1 MTAGELLCLIGVCTG
16 ARLFLVLTNPGEV
29 ISPSMALGAIGDGV
43 HVGACVT
50 GLRRAFEV
58 GASLELGSTGKWLK
72 SRGPLRYA
80 SSCSGVDFFAQA
92 LQRVYGVGGWQYVA
106 ACEKDARS
114 RRILAQVCG
123 GGWPE
128 GGGHLQ
134 RC

>member
-1 MTAGELLCLIGVCTG
+1 MTAGELLCLMGVCTG

-92 LQRVYGVGGWQYVA
+92 LQRVCGIGGWQYVA
-106 ACEKDARS
+106 AREKDARS
-114 RRILAQVCG
+114 ARIL
-123 GGWPE
+123 
-128 GGGHLQ
+128 
-134 RC
+134 